1 MKSAKAPA
9 KKASTKSTKQAP
21 GNKEASATAKKLAAK
36 AETKKQEQPSGKPTF
51 LDVMNKVNADFMK
64 AGAKGPVLVTAS
76 HANCSYTLRRPTG
89 VLSLD
94 IALGGGFPA
103 SAPSVIVGPEGV
115 GKDYLLWKTAGE
127 VQRLYGD
134 EFAMAVYFTEFMPD
148 KGQMR
153 MAGLQ
158 VGYSDTEI
166 EDLRA
171 LRASQGRPELTAE
184 EVKELKAQTGNIA
197 LIAGVPAEEGF
208 DILAD
213 ILASGTCQIIA
224 VNSIGFLQTAAKEAT
239 DSFADF
245 AQQRNEAMLLTKV
258 APKFAMLL
266 NNISVRNETSVL
278 LINQV
283 RAKDGAVNVRGR
295 AATDRDR
302 YKAAAQSMAL
312 RHGLAIEV
320 SLYRGSP
327 IYYEATKEYL
337 GRDVKWELTKGKLG
351 THDGLRGEYTY
362 LYADGIDSASDVLAT
377 AERLGLIKRSGSWFE
392 YPSLGI
398 KTQGSEGFRFKLRN
412 DPELME
418 RIRGECLNASKINYR
433 YR

>member
-1 MKSAKAPA
+1 MKTAKTPKKSA
-9 KKASTKSTKQAP
+9 TKSTKQGP
-21 GNKEASATAKKLAAK
+21 GNKGQSATAKKLEDKK
-36 AETKKQEQPSGKPTF
+36 ATKAQEPQGRPTF
-51 LDVMNKVNADFMK
+51 ADVMKKVNADFMK

-94 IALGGGFPA
+94 IGLGGGFPA

-134 EFAMAVYFTEFMPD
+134 DFAMAVYFTEFMPD

-158 VGYSDTEI
+158 VGYSDAEV
-166 EDLRA
+166 EDLVL
-171 LRASQGRPELTAE
+171 LRASQGRPALTAAE
-184 EVKELKAQTGNIA
+184 IAGLKHQVGDIA

-208 DILAD
+208 DILND

-266 NNISVRNETSVL
+266 NNLSVRNETSVL

-295 AATDRDR
+295 VAGDRDR

-320 SLYRGSP
+320 SLYRGSA
-327 IYYEATKEYL
+327 IYDEGAKEYL
-337 GRDVKWELTKGKLG
+337 GRDVKWETTKGKLG
-351 THDGLRGEYTY
+351 THDGIRGEYTY
-362 LYADGIDSASDVLAT
+362 LYDGGIDAASDVIAV
-377 AERLGLIKRSGSWFE
+377 AEKLGLIKRNGSWFE
-392 YPSLGI
+392 YPTLGI
-398 KTQGSEGFRFKLRN
+398 KTQGSEGLRYKLRN
-412 DPELME
+412 DPELSA
-418 RIRGECLNASKINYR
+418 RIRNECLVASKVDFR